1 MKIVKL
7 VAENVK
13 KLKAIEII
21 PEGNVVKITGANE
34 QGKTTVL
41 DSIWWAL
48 GGTKGIQDQ
57 PIRTG
62 EKKANITIDLGDMI
76 VTRKFTES
84 GSTLE
89 VKNPQGLKHPKPQ
102 DMLDKLIGK
111 FSFDPLAFAKA
122 DKKTQVD
129 TLLGIV
135 NISVDAEKLGA
146 LAGAVV
152 QKYTNPLDTLN
163 AVYKV
168 VFEGRTGVNRDRDKA
183 KANYESKIGAAETK
197 AVSITELMSEKT
209 EIEEFNK
216 ANDDQRKS
224 LREMVESAKV
234 SDLLHAELISNRES
248 IESTLSAE
256 MAELNRQLIAKTNE
270 LEEAIIASAKIIK
283 DSSTALGGKWFS
295 ANATK
300 EVVDTLEDKELTD
313 INERITNADETNR
326 KAREWDELQLA
337 KAEYDKQQADSEDY
351 TSRLEAVKTY
361 KTDLMKA
368 AKFPIEGLDFKNGGV
383 FYQGLPFDQAS
394 SAQSLTVSLS
404 IAMAINPDLRVIRVN
419 DGSLLDKKHMA
430 IMEKMAKDNDFQL
443 WLECVDESGKVGIYI
458 EDGEI
463 KNVEEENERN

>member
-7 VAENVK
+7 IAENIK

-62 EKKANITIDLGDMI
+62 EKKANITIDLGDMV

-89 VKNPQGLKHPKPQ
+89 VKNPQGLKYPKPQ

-129 TLLGIV
+129 TLLSIV
-135 NISVDAEKLGA
+135 NITVDAEKLGS
-146 LAGAVV
+146 LAGVV
-152 QKYTNPLDTLN
+152 VTEGNNHLDTLN
-163 AVYKV
+163 TVYKA
-168 VFEGRTGVNRDRDKA
+168 VFDGRTGINRDRDRA
-183 KANYESKIGAAETK
+183 KANYESKLGATEAK
-197 AVSITELMSEKT
+197 PVSISELMAEKADL
-209 EIEEFNK
+209 EDFNK
-216 ANDDQRKS
+216 LNESERKA
-224 LREMVESAKV
+224 LEKMVEDA
-234 SDLLHAELISNRES
+234 
-248 IESTLSAE
+248 
-256 MAELNRQLIAKTNE
+256 AKTSSAHANLVNIQEHTEDVLKNEIADLSERLAAKTAE
-270 LEEAIIASAKIIK
+270 LEEHKVKKVQIIE
-283 DSSTALGGKWFS
+283 DSKFDLDNKLSVISF
-295 ANATK
+295 TK
-300 EVVDTLEDKELTD
+300 EAVAELEDKDLSD
-313 INERITNADETNR
+313 INTRIANADESNL
-326 KAREWDELQLA
+326 KAQKWEAFKTA
-337 KAEYDKQQADSEDY
+337 KTEYEKAQAESEDY

-361 KTDLMKA
+361 KTDLMKT

-383 FYQGLPFDQAS
+383 FYQDLPFDQAS

-430 IMEKMAKDNDFQL
+430 IMEQMAKDNDFQL

-463 KNVEEENERN
+463 KNVEASN

>member
-7 VAENVK
+7 IAENVK

-62 EKKANITIDLGDMI
+62 EKKANIVIDLGDMI

-89 VKNPQGLKHPKPQ
+89 VKNPQGLKYPKPQ

-122 DKKTQVD
+122 NKKEQVD

-135 NISVDAEKLGA
+135 DIQVDPEKLGT
-146 LAGAVV
+146 LAGVV
-152 QKYTNPLDTLN
+152 VNEGGNPLDTLN
-163 AVYKV
+163 NVYKA
-168 VFEGRTGVNRDRDKA
+168 VFEGRTAINRDRDRI
-183 KANYESKIGAAETK
+183 KANYESKIGAVETE
-197 AVSITELMSEKT
+197 AVSISELVAEK
-209 EIEEFNK
+209 ERLDGEN
-216 ANDDQRKS
+216 
-224 LREMVESAKV
+224 
-234 SDLLHAELISNRES
+234 
-248 IESTLSAE
+248 
-256 MAELNRQLIAKTNE
+256 KTNGKQVE
-270 LEEAIIASAKIIK
+270 LYHDKLSEGRNIEAKRDLATNEITRIKETLRIATEQHADLVTTLKSFNSSTETFAKIIN
-283 DSSTALGGKWFS
+283 ALTD
-295 ANATK
+295 N
-300 EVVDTLEDKELTD
+300 DLTD
-313 INERITNADETNR
+313 INTRISNADETNL
-326 KAREWDELQLA
+326 KAQKWDAFKDA
-337 KAEYDKQQADSEDY
+337 KHDYEVAQADSETY

-361 KTDLMKA
+361 KNELMLA

-404 IAMAINPDLRVIRVN
+404 IAMAINPELRVIRIN

-430 IMEKMAKDNDFQL
+430 IIDAMAKASDFQIFM
-443 WLECVDESGKVGIYI
+443 EVVDESGQVGIYI

-463 KNVEEENERN
+463 KNMEVAK